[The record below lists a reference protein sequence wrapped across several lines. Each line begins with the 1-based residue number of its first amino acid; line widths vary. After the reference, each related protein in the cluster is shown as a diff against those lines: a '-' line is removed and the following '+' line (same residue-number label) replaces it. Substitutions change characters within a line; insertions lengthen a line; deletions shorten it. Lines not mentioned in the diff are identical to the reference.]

1 MDHEFNCLGKLITGT
16 DLNTMAARYHK
27 PEIYIQIQVVKEY
40 MGAVHGG
47 LPYDRMTNRIIIEI
61 VKYVVIMINDFP
73 LKSGISHTY
82 NQHTIITGKKLDF
95 KK

>member
-1 MDHEFNCLGKLITGT
+1 
-16 DLNTMAARYHK
+16 
-27 PEIYIQIQVVKEY
+27 

-47 LPYDRMTNRIIIEI
+47 LPYDRMTNQIIIEI

-82 NQHTIITGKKLDF
+82 NQHTIITGKNLDF